1 MMLEVP
7 PAIVRLAG
15 AVTNEGPINLR
26 SVFPLLIGSYSM
38 CDFIK
43 VIDGILRLSS
53 IIISS
58 DDNNSVTAFSKFYSL
73 CRKPLV
79 LLV

>member
-38 CDFIK
+38 ADFIK